1 MPVPNHP
8 AGGSFP
14 HKIARQLSH
23 FSFSVRGHISGRPP
37 ASIARFGRR
46 PTLPSETLR
55 IPNRPRT
62 AVTVRLSLSD
72 IIVMVFPASTISR
85 SCFSSSGCHGRL
97 GYFLGGIILTE
108 DANPVRAAAFG
119 RLKSAVLSALAF
131 VVLGLVGL
139 SEPAAAARG
148 VQTFERQGR
157 S

>member
-1 MPVPNHP
+1 M
-8 AGGSFP
+8 
-14 HKIARQLSH
+14 
-23 FSFSVRGHISGRPP
+23 
-37 ASIARFGRR
+37 
-46 PTLPSETLR
+46 
-55 IPNRPRT
+55 
-62 AVTVRLSLSD
+62 TVRLSLSD

-108 DANPVRAAAFG
+108 DANPARAAAFG
-119 RLKSAVLSALAF
+119 RPLDSASSDLKSAVLSALAF

-139 SEPAAAARG
+139 PEPAAAARG